1 MGPSGRLVRATQNTY
16 SMDPV
21 TPYFR
26 EQGSGEAV
34 VCLHS
39 NASSSSQWR
48 LLSELL
54 ADRFHVIAV
63 DGYDA
68 GKSPPWPSP
77 EPLRLEDEVN
87 LLAPVLERAGERF
100 HLVGHSYGGAIAIKT
115 ALKFP
120 ARVASVV
127 IYEPTLFWLLSGAD
141 PLRSP
146 VQGIWRA
153 ASDGADAVDRGDN
166 AAGAR
171 RFIDFW
177 MGSGAFD
184 AMPPARQAAVAS
196 SASNLRRWR
205 DTLTCETTPVSALAS
220 LTMPVLCMYGEDS
233 PESSLSVVRV
243 LRETLPNLTPAPQPG
258 LGHMGPITHPERVNP
273 RIGEFLD
280 RNRARA
286 G

>member
-1 MGPSGRLVRATQNTY
+1 
-16 SMDPV
+16 MDRV
-21 TPYFR
+21 TPFFR
-26 EQGSGEAV
+26 ERGSGEAV

-48 LLSELL
+48 LLGDLL
-54 ADRFHVIAV
+54 QDRLHVIAV

-87 LLAPVLERAGERF
+87 LLAPVLERAGDRF
-100 HLVGHSYGGAIAIKT
+100 HLVGHSYGGAVAIRA
-115 ALKFP
+115 ALMFP

-127 IYEPTLFWLLSGAD
+127 VYEPTLFWLLSGAD

-153 ASDGADAVDRGDN
+153 ASDGADAVDGGDN

-177 MGSGAFD
+177 MGDGAFD
-184 AMPPARQAAVAS
+184 AMPPPRQAAVAS
-196 SASNLRRWR
+196 SVRNLRRWR
-205 DTLTCETTPVSALAS
+205 DTLMDETTPVSALAS

-233 PESSLSVVRV
+233 PESSQSVVRV
-243 LRETLPNLTPAPQPG
+243 LREALPKVTAAPQPG
-258 LGHMGPITHPERVNP
+258 LGHMGPITHPERVNAQ
-273 RIGEFLD
+273 IAQFLD
-280 RNRARA
+280 RHRA
-286 G
+286 